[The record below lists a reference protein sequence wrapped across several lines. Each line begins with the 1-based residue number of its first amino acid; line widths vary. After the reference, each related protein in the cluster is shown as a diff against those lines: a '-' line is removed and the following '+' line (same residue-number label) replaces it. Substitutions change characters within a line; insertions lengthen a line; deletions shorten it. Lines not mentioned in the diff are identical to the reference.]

1 MLRLARR
8 ISTDILSGKN
18 IETYVVTAIAL
29 LVAIVSV
36 VEDVVPL
43 DLQMA
48 AILAALALLVFK
60 TSEPPNR
67 TVDLDS
73 ILLDRQSYGPFRE
86 FIHGG
91 SVFWVYGPS
100 AVNVLTNSPD
110 LEREILNRGGSIRV
124 LLQDPKEEASIELL
138 HQQLDDMSYLL
149 TDDIRRSISI
159 LETLKKR
166 HERQISYRFLP
177 FSPGYSM
184 VVVDPDGREG
194 RLVIEFF
201 GYESQSINDRMHIVI
216 RRNQS
221 NYWFEYWASQ
231 YEAMWNAAREPEQ
244 EVRP

>member
-8 ISTDILSGKN
+8 ISADIISGKN
-18 IETYVVTAIAL
+18 IETYVVTVIAL
-29 LVAIVSV
+29 VVAVLSV

-60 TSEPPNR
+60 TSEPSNR
-67 TVDLDS
+67 SVDLDS
-73 ILLDRQSYGPFRE
+73 VLLDRQSYGPFRE

-110 LEREILNRGGSIRV
+110 LEREILDRGGAIRV
-124 LLQDPKEEASIELL
+124 LIQDPKQETSIQIL

-166 HERQISYRFLP
+166 HKDQVEYRFLP
-177 FSPGYSM
+177 YSPGFSM
-184 VVVDPDGREG
+184 SVVDPDGREG
-194 RLVIEFF
+194 RLIIEFF
-201 GYESQSINDRMHIVI
+201 GFNSQSINDRMHILI
-216 RRNQS
+216 RRSQS

-231 YEAMWNAAREPEQ
+231 FDSMWQTAREPEQ
-244 EVRP
+244 V